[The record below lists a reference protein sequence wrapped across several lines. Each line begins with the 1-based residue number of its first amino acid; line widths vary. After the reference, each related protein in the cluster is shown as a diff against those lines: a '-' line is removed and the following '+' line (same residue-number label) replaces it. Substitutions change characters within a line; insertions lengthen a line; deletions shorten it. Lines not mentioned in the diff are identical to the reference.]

1 MKDSKGQAL
10 VEFILIMPVLVFI
23 LLAMIDIGN
32 IVVQKYELE
41 NELDT
46 VIELYQ
52 NNDKTLEN
60 YITEKNINLTYERD
74 YNYTTIILEN
84 KVNVKTPGLNNI
96 IGKNYLIKAKRTIYN
111 E

>member
-60 YITEKNINLTYERD
+60 YITEKNINVTYERD

>member
-46 VIELYQ
+46 VI
-52 NNDKTLEN
+52 K
-60 YITEKNINLTYERD
+60 IM
-74 YNYTTIILEN
+74 
-84 KVNVKTPGLNNI
+84 
-96 IGKNYLIKAKRTIYN
+96 IKH
-111 E
+111 

>member
-60 YITEKNINLTYERD
+60 YITKKNINVTYERD